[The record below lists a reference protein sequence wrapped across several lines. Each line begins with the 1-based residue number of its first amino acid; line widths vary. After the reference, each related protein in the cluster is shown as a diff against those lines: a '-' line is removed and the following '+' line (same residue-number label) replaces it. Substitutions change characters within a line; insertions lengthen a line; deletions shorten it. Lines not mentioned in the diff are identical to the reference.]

1 MNEITICK
9 KELKYTTNF
18 SLFYVG
24 STISARSF
32 PGRVR
37 FRKRAIDVRK
47 PSYLN
52 ASVAFLNSRLSGK
65 RSCAE
70 PKKKQRKTSC
80 SMWRIN
86 LTLIADRAL
95 TLRNPSGASRSRV
108 K

>member
-9 KELKYTTNF
+9 GIKIYNKFF
-18 SLFYVG
+18 SPLGIYVG
-24 STISARSF
+24 STISAGSF

-70 PKKKQRKTSC
+70 PKKKKKRKTSR

-95 TLRNPSGASRSRV
+95 TLRNPSFAC
-108 K
+108 

>member
-9 KELKYTTNF
+9 GIKIYNKFF
-18 SLFYVG
+18 SPLGIYVG
-24 STISARSF
+24 STISAGSF

-70 PKKKQRKTSC
+70 PKKKKKEKHLVAC
-80 SMWRIN
+80 
-86 LTLIADRAL
+86 
-95 TLRNPSGASRSRV
+95 GA
-108 K
+108 